1 LDDPKVKT
9 EIAEAVLPLIE
20 DVAQPIERDTYRQKL
35 ARVLHVDERSL
46 MVKRTAPK
54 RDRRTPTG
62 EPASRVEP
70 SSVEAVASDPVAIKA
85 SREASKLETYCL
97 SAILRRPELV
107 YKADRELQALGLTK
121 LSPEDFANTEHQ
133 LIFHALAL
141 ALEQFDKD
149 VADHLRE
156 HLDPE
161 LQPGLE
167 ALLNADYLDPASLVG
182 TARRLAGIKVR
193 ELDEKKAIEDLLTSV
208 MRLRQRVED
217 LRKRELHF
225 LAQEAR
231 EKGEREEAAFYQEE
245 YKQHALAFE
254 QIGSALERRGKRFRI
269 PAQGI
274 GAKLT

>member
-1 LDDPKVKT
+1 
-9 EIAEAVLPLIE
+9 
-20 DVAQPIERDTYRQKL
+20 
-35 ARVLHVDERSL
+35 
-46 MVKRTAPK
+46 M
-54 RDRRTPTG
+54 
-62 EPASRVEP
+62 
-70 SSVEAVASDPVAIKA
+70 
-85 SREASKLETYCL
+85 
-97 SAILRRPELV
+97 RRPELV

-167 ALLNADYLDPASLVG
+167 ALLNADYLDPASLLG

-231 EKGEREEAAFYQEE
+231 EKGEREEETFYQEE

-254 QIGSALERRGKRFRI
+254 QIGSALERRSKRFRI